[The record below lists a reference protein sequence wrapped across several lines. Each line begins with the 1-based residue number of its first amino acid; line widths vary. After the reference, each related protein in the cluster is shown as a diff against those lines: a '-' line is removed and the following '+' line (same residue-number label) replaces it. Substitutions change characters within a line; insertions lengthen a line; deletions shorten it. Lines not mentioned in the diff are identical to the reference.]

1 MNVSLPHCLK
11 MLNVRFP
18 HFLLSALN
26 EAASLWAKKL
36 KKCFKKTVEIFAYLE
51 IISYLCSVIKSNG
64 RGWRKHRIQEA
75 KT

>member
-1 MNVSLPHCLK
+1 MNVSFPHCLK

-36 KKCFKKTVEIFAYLE
+36 KKCFKKTAEIFAYLE

-64 RGWRKHRIQEA
+64 NGWRKHRIQEA

>member
-26 EAASLWAKKL
+26 EAASLWAEYFKKNL
-36 KKCFKKTVEIFAYLE
+36 KKTAEIFAYLE
-51 IISYLCSVIKSNG
+51 IILYLCSVIKSNG
-64 RGWRKHRIQEA
+64 RGW
-75 KT
+75 

>member
-36 KKCFKKTVEIFAYLE
+36 KKCFIKTPEIFGCLE

>member
-36 KKCFKKTVEIFAYLE
+36 KKCFKKTAEIFAYLE

-64 RGWRKHRIQEA
+64 RGW
-75 KT
+75 